1 MACEGYVQRNKVGRL
16 REVCFCLVV
25 GASLAICAVES
36 DAKTAS
42 SNLQINATVPVTLQ
56 YRILHQVRMLKISK
70 RDAEKSHVS
79 VENGTIFRAKTNSP
93 SGYMIVI
100 QSQLVDF
107 FQSVTILIEGRQFVL
122 SPGGT
127 IEIPLPYES
136 LHAEVERLSYR
147 FQLATGTT
155 SGDYPWPLVISV
167 TSSF

>member
-1 MACEGYVQRNKVGRL
+1 MACVEYVQSNKVRRV
-16 REVCFCLVV
+16 REGCLCLAV
-25 GASLAICAVES
+25 GIILSICSVES